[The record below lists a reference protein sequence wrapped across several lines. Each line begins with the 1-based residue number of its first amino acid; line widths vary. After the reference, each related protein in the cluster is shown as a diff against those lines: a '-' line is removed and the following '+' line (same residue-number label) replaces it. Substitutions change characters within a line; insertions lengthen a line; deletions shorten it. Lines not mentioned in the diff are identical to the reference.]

1 MKNFAW
7 LMSRGALLS
16 IGLLA
21 FLASCPGTTDDQPSF
36 TYSSGITAE
45 FDMAQ
50 NAVSSA
56 PTWTNQ
62 PTGTIVY
69 SLEGSPQGVSVNDAT
84 GVVTVA
90 PDADVRNTAQITV
103 TATVGDSAYTAKI
116 TITVTAKDIADV
128 QGFSI
133 SIGDQT
139 VPPLQAST
147 FTVTINNTRL
157 TAGTDYG
164 LSIEKKDGAPVT
176 AVTID
181 NSGLVSIAN
190 TIGTGDTGTYTVKA
204 AGKTNYTGE
213 TTVDFVLTVVYRIGD
228 TGPAGGKIIYVN
240 TDPAIVDWTYLEAAL
255 QDQSAAVQW
264 GGAGTAI
271 STTGTAIG
279 SGKAN
284 TEAIVAKL
292 GDNGGTDYAAKICSE
307 YTVNNNGVD
316 YDDWFLPSK
325 DELNELYKQTVAV
338 TAGKG
343 NNYWSSSEADSTKA
357 WVQYFSNGAQDDFS
371 NKVSGLSVRA
381 VRAF

>member
-1 MKNFAW
+1 
-7 LMSRGALLS
+7 MSRGALLS

-21 FLASCPGTTDDQPSF
+21 FLASCPGTTDDENGGTTQPSF
-36 TYSSGITAE
+36 TYSSGVTAE
-45 FDMAQ
+45 FGMAQ
-50 NAVSSA
+50 DAASPV
-56 PTWTNQ
+56 PTWTNL
-62 PTGTIVY
+62 PAGTIVY

-139 VPPLQAST
+139 VTGSQAST

-213 TTVDFVLTVVYRIGD
+213 TTVDFVLTVVYSIGD
-228 TGPAGGKIIYVN
+228 TGPAGGKIFYVN
-240 TDPAIVDWTYLEAAL
+240 TDPAIVEWTYLEAAP
-255 QDQSAAVQW
+255 SALPGRYKW
-264 GGAGTAI
+264 GNTTTEVR
-271 STTGTAIG
+271 TTGTAIG
-279 SGKAN
+279 TGESN
-284 TEAIVAKL
+284 TAAIVTAL
-292 GDNGGTDYAAKICSE
+292 DTAGFTENYAAKAC
-307 YTVNNNGVD
+307 VD
-316 YDDWFLPSK
+316 STLGGKDDWFLPSK
-325 DELNELYKQTVAV
+325 DELNELYTQIGSVGWKLS
-338 TAGKG
+338 
-343 NNYWSSSEADSTKA
+343 WSSSEASLSKA
-357 WVQYFSNGAQDDFS
+357 WTLDSDNGHLDDFNAKS
-371 NKVSGLSVRA
+371 NDFSVRA